1 MPQEYWQDWAERRGL
16 DAATSED
23 DGGRAGREASL
34 WDDKRILFVTWSQ
47 DREIAQGWETFM
59 SRRNSKRRHTG
70 FHDISLLVR
79 GPHMSGTL

>member
-1 MPQEYWQDWAERRGL
+1 MMEGE
-16 DAATSED
+16 
-23 DGGRAGREASL
+23 REASS

-70 FHDISLLVR
+70 FHDTSLLVR